1 MEAILR
7 ESTEE
12 HLDAIMKMMNLV
24 KISMQSNLSFDLNKA
39 GIYPRIVRSQ
49 E

>member
-7 ESTEE
+7 DSTEE
-12 HLDAIMKMMNLV
+12 HLDAIMKMMSLV
-24 KISMQSNLSFDLNKA
+24 KISMQSNLSFDRSE
-39 GIYPRIVRSQ
+39 YPRVVRSQ